1 MDALAA
7 TAFVLAAGLTF
18 CGLAGTAIELIAGR
32 KLSLGEPF
40 VSVDNLSRS
49 LVLVLLAGPFMTL
62 NEAILAAK
70 RERIGWAAF
79 AGVVC
84 FLAFW
89 LAAVGVFVLGLVES
103 ARDPVG

>member
-1 MDALAA
+1 MGTLAA
-7 TAFVLAAGLTF
+7 AAFVLAAGLTF
-18 CGLAGTAIELIAGR
+18 CGLVGATIELIAGR
-32 KLSLGEPF
+32 RLSLGEPF
-40 VSVDNLSRS
+40 VSADNLSRS

-70 RERIGWAAF
+70 EERIGWAAF
-79 AGVVC
+79 VGAVC
-84 FLAFW
+84 FLTFW

>member
-1 MDALAA
+1 MDSLAIA
-7 TAFVLAAGLTF
+7 AFVLAAGLTF
-18 CGLAGTAIELIAGR
+18 CGIAGTAIELIAGR

-62 NEAILAAK
+62 NEAMLAAK
-70 RERIGWAAF
+70 QERIGWAAF
-79 AGVVC
+79 AGVIC

-89 LAAVGVFVLGLVES
+89 IAAMGVFVLGLVES